1 MRFANSRLVGLSS
14 ATRMRSGTLFA
25 SWRSIFFRATACGP
39 AASGVPVLEVER
51 QSTEFIVAAEGEVIA
66 SEALPI
72 ALPSDIRME
81 FNVVWMAPEFSEV
94 KKGDVIAR
102 FDDVQIQLDREASA
116 LNVAKSEF
124 KLAGT
129 ERTGELEATRI
140 DHESDRVDGERE
152 ISEAFEG
159 ADERLFSRNELI
171 DILADIDYLDAES
184 AEHFEELRSLLDVA
198 GIEYTLNPRLVRG
211 LDYYNRTVFEW
222 VTDALGSQGAVC
234 SGGRYDGLVEKLGGR
249 PTPAVGWCGQKY
261 TPSMVMPCSENR
273 PSIHSVRA

>member
-1 MRFANSRLVGLSS
+1 MTAFHFSR
-14 ATRMRSGTLFA
+14 ATLAVALTAACL
-25 SWRSIFFRATACGP
+25 ATACGP

-102 FDDVQIQLDREASA
+102 FDDVQIQLDREDSA

-129 ERTGELEATRI
+129 ERADRASGLWSTTRYPAYGASTIRRPQPSTPTSTGGPPASGRLQARK
-140 DHESDRVDGERE
+140 RV
-152 ISEAFEG
+152 
-159 ADERLFSRNELI
+159 
-171 DILADIDYLDAES
+171 
-184 AEHFEELRSLLDVA
+184 
-198 GIEYTLNPRLVRG
+198 TNPQ
-211 LDYYNRTVFEW
+211 E
-222 VTDALGSQGAVC
+222 
-234 SGGRYDGLVEKLGGR
+234 
-249 PTPAVGWCGQKY
+249 
-261 TPSMVMPCSENR
+261 
-273 PSIHSVRA
+273 